1 MKDITDVDYV
11 HAERVYRGFK
21 IINLGDYHDLYVQ
34 SDTLLSV
41 DIFENVRSMCLK
53 IYELDPCHFLFAPGS
68 AW

>member
-68 AW
+68 A

>member
-11 HAERVYRGFK
+11 HAERVCRGFK
-21 IINLGDYHDLYVQ
+21 IINLGDYRDLYVQ

-68 AW
+68 A

>member
-11 HAERVYRGFK
+11 HAERVCRGFK
-21 IINLGDYHDLYVQ
+21 IINLGDYRDLYVQ